1 MANIPASCALVL
13 WDERLSLTDREPNTG
28 ATLTS
33 DFTETGRRP
42 GLPVRAGRLLAQVSG
57 DQDATVVVEV
67 PDNGPG
73 LPGRDGCRVVAST
86 DNGATQLGHM
96 REGYIRYWDLLQSGA
111 SLSYL
116 SVGGMCTDNG
126 TPLVVMR
133 DGIRRF
139 DGSSWTVVQGF
150 GSDADGPN
158 GVDICQDPVTGILV
172 CVAYDRGSGTNL
184 AVRHSTDDGQTW
196 SLVSSGAFGTVTPAA
211 GFRIALGANRG
222 GIVALFQTNGSTGDV
237 IQFASSD
244 LGLNW
249 TQIDSASADGLGW
262 SIVNVEEVLYAF
274 FFDPATT
281 TVLLRRVTSP
291 YESIIAAADV
301 STVSS
306 RTSIRA
312 VAAWSDVSGRL
323 WCMLRDDEGL
333 IGSNNH
339 DGKIVMCVSYDN
351 GITWEENGANWVS
364 KATNAGPANM
374 VGMHTPYG
382 ALVACNGDSPGST
395 TQDESVHLL
404 WLGGWSSAEP
414 VDGAPGASTLPFG
427 DAFAPLTSVQ
437 AAGMLWL
444 PFSQPGATGFVAT
457 GGGTVTFN
465 GSPLGLLGQRYYTQS
480 TVSASVFWDLSADVG
495 GSVTNLDIG
504 VTYIFS
510 SRDLRIRY
518 STTQFRLYDA
528 VASSILATVDADM
541 TQRMQF
547 YATIDALH
555 YRRPTDETWT
565 RIDYTLTSGSPGAA
579 EFSFGQFNTGTQQS
593 TWYAAGV
600 TRHKIDESAIRG
612 RAPACYLPPSV
623 GVPSILTLTDGPGL
637 PGDQATIVPLADYS
651 IEYLDPARY
660 PSPDTRWRSTQEA
673 TSEDVVW
680 DLGIDTQVGRSVALV
695 VAGGS
700 FRLARASYWDGAAW
714 QSAGTI
720 DLATGFTG
728 LSYEIAG
735 DILEPDSG
743 GTAAAARYIA
753 ENELVGG
760 HVVIAGTP
768 NTKHRILANGP
779 GLWADGSGVVPWIRV
794 DDAAAI
800 PATGTVNIVCPGG
813 VMVASPAATV
823 SARYWRLR
831 FVGGQG
837 GPGDVFEA
845 GTAWIGRLL
854 PMGAVPDW
862 TWTDTSEP
870 NVSRRMDSY
879 GTARARELGPVRRS
893 WTWSWADG
901 GADLFPLR
909 DADAANLDAVKVPG
923 GRGIVAGEDVW
934 MSLRGALQTHQALP
948 VAALRKV
955 PADGI
960 TITDPTLWLY
970 GYLDGSVS
978 ARGIVGTEG
987 ENEVVRIESITIRE
1001 NV

>member
-1 MANIPASCALVL
+1 
-13 WDERLSLTDREPNTG
+13 
-28 ATLTS
+28 
-33 DFTETGRRP
+33 
-42 GLPVRAGRLLAQVSG
+42 
-57 DQDATVVVEV
+57 
-67 PDNGPG
+67 
-73 LPGRDGCRVVAST
+73 
-86 DNGATQLGHM
+86 
-96 REGYIRYWDLLQSGA
+96 
-111 SLSYL
+111 
-116 SVGGMCTDNG
+116 
-126 TPLVVMR
+126 TPLVATRSGV
-133 DGIRRF
+133 IRYS
-139 DGSSWTVVQGF
+139 GGTWTKIFFPSGGF
-150 GSDADGPN
+150 GDGEN
-158 GVDICQDPVTGILV
+158 GVDICQDPATGVLV
-172 CVAYDRGSGTNL
+172 CVAFDL
-184 AVRHSTDDGQTW
+184 AAAQRLKTYQSLDDGLTW
-196 SLVSSGAFGTVTPAA
+196 KYA
-211 GFRIALGANRG
+211 GERQLSALGGSTAGYRVALGANRG
-222 GIVALFQTNGSTGDV
+222 GVVALLQVNGSSGDV
-237 IQFASSD
+237 YQY
-244 LGLNW
+244 
-249 TQIDSASADGLGW
+249 ASADLGTSWTEIGNATAEGLGW
-262 SIVNVEEVLYAF
+262 SIVNVEEVLYVF

-291 YESIIAAADV
+291 FENIFTAADV
-301 STVSS
+301 TTVSA

-312 VAAWSDVSGRL
+312 ITAWADVAGRL
-323 WCMLRDDEGL
+323 YCLVRNDEGPVGTASGDGL
-333 IGSNNH
+333 IVAS
-339 DGKIVMCVSYDN
+339 VSYDN
-351 GITWEENGANWVS
+351 GITWAGQPAGWCS
-364 KATNAGPANM
+364 TATNAGPENM

-382 ALVACNGDSPGST
+382 ALVACSGDSPASP
-395 TQDESVHLL
+395 TQDRSVHAV
-404 WLGGWSSAEP
+404 WLGGWSSWEP
-414 VDGAPGASTLPFG
+414 GEASVSNG
-427 DAFAPLTSVQ
+427 YFAPTTINPI
-437 AAGMLWL
+437 GMLWL
-444 PFSQPGATGFVAT
+444 PFTFPGATGWTSSGA
-457 GGGTVTFN
+457 GTQTLN
-465 GSPLGLLGQRYYTQS
+465 GTPLQLVGERFYTQS
-480 TVSASVFWDLSADVG
+480 NGPAPNDFAFFDMSADVG

-504 VTYIFS
+504 ITVAWGVVEV
-510 SRDLRIRY
+510 RIRIE
-518 STTQFRLYDA
+518 TTQFRIYDQ
-528 VASSILATVDADM
+528 VGATVIDTVSIDM
-541 TQRMQF
+541 TERLQF
-547 YATIDALH
+547 YIGDDRLL
-555 YRRPTDETWT
+555 YRRYSDEAWT
-565 RIDYTLTSGSPGAA
+565 EITYTLTTGTPSATNQA
-579 EFSFGQFNTGTQQS
+579 QFGQFNAGTQES
-593 TWYAAGV
+593 TWYAAGILPQPMFEAGGSV
-600 TRHKIDESAIRG
+600 DTEGQI
-612 RAPACYLPPSV
+612 PPCYLPPPI

-637 PGDQATIVPLADYS
+637 PGDQATIDPLADYS

-660 PSPDTRWRSTQEA
+660 PSPDTRWRSTQDA

-714 QSAGTI
+714 QNAGTI
-720 DLATGFTG
+720 DLATGFTS

-735 DILEPDSG
+735 DVLEPDSG

-813 VMVASPAATV
+813 VMVASPA
-823 SARYWRLR
+823 
-831 FVGGQG
+831 QG

-862 TWTDTSEP
+862 TWTDTSES

-893 WTWSWADG
+893 WSWSWADG

-987 ENEVVRIESITIRE
+987 EDEVVRIESITIRE